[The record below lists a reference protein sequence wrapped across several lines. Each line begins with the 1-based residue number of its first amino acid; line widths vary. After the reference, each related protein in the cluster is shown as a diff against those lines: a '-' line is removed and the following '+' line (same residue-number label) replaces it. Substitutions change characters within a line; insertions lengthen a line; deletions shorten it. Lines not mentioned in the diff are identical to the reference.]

1 MCSTRSRKAA
11 RSASPSVSTEYRPS
25 QVVGV
30 RAPQFRRS
38 ARVSIRRPPSWS
50 SLTYVHGAPYVLMPT
65 MRRTFVSAG
74 RTLPAASNRNATPGT
89 STRSSQPLRIA
100 GGPLHHVG

>member
-1 MCSTRSRKAA
+1 MEY
-11 RSASPSVSTEYRPS
+11 SPSH
-25 QVVGV
+25 VVGV
-30 RAPQFRRS
+30 RSPQFIRS

-50 SLTYVHGAPYVLMPT
+50 SLTYVHGAPYVLTPT
-65 MRRTFVSAG
+65 MRRTWVRAG
-74 RTLPAASNRNATPGT
+74 RTFPPSSNWNATPGT